1 MDSYFSGRLAV
12 LMTRLKILL
21 MKQWLL
27 KFCCEILLK
36 TNTFEMD
43 ELIEKNKQNKN
54 TNFSKGKIGCGKDFC
69 KLYILE
75 RTKIEGIKRK
85 NQKNHHKFIN

>member
-1 MDSYFSGRLAV
+1 M
-12 LMTRLKILL
+12 
-21 MKQWLL
+21 
-27 KFCCEILLK
+27 K

-43 ELIEKNKQNKN
+43 ELIEKQTKQN

-85 NQKNHHKFIN
+85 KSEKSPQVYKLSTLECFIKLLKSEDSGLY